1 MALSP
6 YRIHRIYIA
15 AYMNFALGSDDQ
27 EEMDYHNK
35 IEKEIDDMK
44 CSFFA
49 VFQNLICFCC
59 ICLFPKNFPEVKK
72 IVW

>member
-44 CSFFA
+44 
-49 VFQNLICFCC
+49 NDYL
-59 ICLFPKNFPEVKK
+59 KK
-72 IVW
+72 GVTL